1 MKSTEWFIRLDYE
14 KYCFYIHHK
23 YVKETSEYVEPEIFI
38 DFDTMVKV
46 FFNQV
51 NRIAHPTAIML
62 HCRKNALF
70 TTSSIPSVVKV
81 DLAEFKIPGGI
92 MKEKTKEAGIIAM
105 SFTDEKISM
114 IINPELLYEKWS
126 SRK

>member
-1 MKSTEWFIRLDYE
+1 
-14 KYCFYIHHK
+14 
-23 YVKETSEYVEPEIFI
+23 
-38 DFDTMVKV
+38 
-46 FFNQV
+46 
-51 NRIAHPTAIML
+51 
-62 HCRKNALF
+62 
-70 TTSSIPSVVKV
+70 
-81 DLAEFKIPGGI
+81 